1 MKPMTSSSTKF
12 QTTPPAVKEP
22 VKVLLLENIHQSAHE
37 LFRSRSFEIETRSSA
52 LKEDELIAALAG
64 VDVVGIRSKTHVTA
78 RVLEKADKLLAIG
91 CFCIG
96 TNQVDLDAA
105 NRRGVPVFNA
115 PFSNTRSVAE
125 MIIAECVMLARQLGD
140 RSREVH
146 AGTWKKV
153 SKACYEIRGKTLG
166 LIGYGHIG
174 QQLGVLA
181 EAMGMRVVYY
191 DIAQKLPMGNNR
203 PLPTLQA
210 LLAESDY
217 VSLHVPATPETHK
230 MIGAAELAHMRKG
243 SYLLNASRGT
253 VVVIPALAEA
263 LKSGH
268 LAGAAIDVYPEE
280 PESNSDG
287 FHTELQ
293 KLPNVILTPHI
304 GGSTEEAQEAI
315 GREVSRAL
323 TQFATTGA
331 TTGAVNFPNVEL
343 PPLKGTHRVLNVHRN
358 VPGVLRDVNRIVSD
372 VNANIDSQVLSTDA
386 NIGYLIMDLSQDV
399 SAEVSRRIGALETS
413 IRTRVLY

>member
-1 MKPMTSSSTKF
+1 MTSSTKF
-12 QTTPPAVKEP
+12 QTTPPAVREP

-37 LFRSRSFEIETRSSA
+37 LFRTRSFEIETRSSA
-52 LKEDELIAALAG
+52 LKEDELVAALAG
-64 VDVVGIRSKTHVTA
+64 VDVIGIRSKTHLTA
-78 RVLEKADKLLAIG
+78 RVLEKADKLMAIG

-153 SKACYEIRGKTLG
+153 SKACYEVRGKTLG

-203 PLPTLQA
+203 PLPTLEA

-217 VSLHVPATPETHK
+217 VSLHVPATPETHN
-230 MIGAAELAHMRKG
+230 MIGAAELEHMRKG

-263 LKSGH
+263 LRRGH

-287 FHTELQ
+287 FLTELQ

-323 TQFATTGA
+323 TQLVTTGA

-343 PPLKGTHRVLNVHRN
+343 PPLKGTHRILNVHRN

>member
-1 MKPMTSSSTKF
+1 MTSSTKF

-52 LKEDELIAALAG
+52 LKEDELVAALAG
-64 VDVVGIRSKTHVTA
+64 VNVIGIRSKTHLTA
-78 RVLEKADKLLAIG
+78 RVLEKADKLIAIG

-153 SKACYEIRGKTLG
+153 SKACYEVRGKTIG

-181 EAMGMRVVYY
+181 EAMGMRVIYY

-203 PLPTLQA
+203 PVPTLEA
-210 LLAESDY
+210 LLAESDF
-217 VSLHVPATPETHK
+217 VSLHVPATPETRN

-287 FHTELQ
+287 FRTDLQ
-293 KLPNVILTPHI
+293 NLPNVILSPHI

-323 TQFATTGA
+323 TQLVTTGA

-343 PPLKGTHRVLNVHRN
+343 PPLKGTHRILNVHRN

>member
-1 MKPMTSSSTKF
+1 MKPMTPTSTKL
-12 QTTPPAVKEP
+12 QTTPPAAKEP

-52 LKEDELIAALAG
+52 LKEDELIAALEG
-64 VDVVGIRSKTHVTA
+64 VDMLGIRSKTHVTA
-78 RVLEKADKLLAIG
+78 RVLEKAPKLLSIG

-125 MIIAECVMLARQLGD
+125 LIIAECVMLARQLGD

-153 SKACYEIRGKTLG
+153 SKACYEVRGKTIG

-203 PLPTLQA
+203 PLPTLEA

-217 VSLHVPATPETHK
+217 VSLHVPATPETHN

-243 SYLLNASRGT
+243 SYLLNASRGS

-293 KLPNVILTPHI
+293 RLPNVILTPHI

-323 TQFATTGA
+323 TQLVTTGA

-343 PPLKGTHRVLNVHRN
+343 PPLKATHRVLNVHRN